1 LSETKNSRYHDKV
14 VLVTGGGNG
23 IGAAI
28 AEKMASEGA
37 AVAICGR
44 RRFVLDEKIE
54 QWTEQGYNVL
64 ALYGDITVDAAHIVN
79 NAVRHFG
86 RLDVLVNNAGISA
99 GMAVDEMSSSEWR
112 RVMNVNLDGVFQMVR
127 HAMEHLVAARGSI
140 LHISSI
146 SAVAGELDDVAYAAS
161 KAGIEGFSRKL
172 ALELGPV
179 SVRSNVIRPGLI
191 RTEAFND
198 MPDEFFEAQMQLIPL
213 LTIGEPDDIAAAA
226 AFLCS
231 DDARFI
237 TGAVLTIDGGESAK

>member
-1 LSETKNSRYHDKV
+1 MKNGRYHEKV

-28 AEKMASEGA
+28 AEKMAAEGA

-44 RRFVLDEKIE
+44 RRSVIDEKIE
-54 QWTEQGYNVL
+54 QWTEQGYNVM
-64 ALYGDITVDAAHIVN
+64 ALYGDITVEAAHIVN
-79 NAVRHFG
+79 DTVRHFG

-99 GMAVDEMSSSEWR
+99 GMAVYEMPASEWR
-112 RVMNVNLDGVFQMVR
+112 RVMTVNLDGVFQMVR
-127 HAMEHLVAARGSI
+127 HAMDHLVEARGSI

-172 ALELGPV
+172 ALELAPAG
-179 SVRSNVIRPGLI
+179 VRSNVIRPGLI
-191 RTEAFND
+191 RTEAFNE

-213 LTIGEPDDIAAAA
+213 LTIGEPQDIAAAA

-231 DDARFI
+231 DSARFI